1 MSTTDFIAR
10 GQISQNKL
18 ELASGADGVG
28 SAKIG
33 FSAAAA
39 GGGTT
44 SRTVQDKLRENIS
57 VKDYGAKG
65 DGTSD
70 DTLAIQTAINAVLP
84 AGGALYF
91 PKGTYKITAKLVI
104 PGSYGWR
111 IYGEGQLGSRLKQF
125 TANTRIFSFEI
136 DNVHSW
142 KIDGLTFEWSSAQP
156 ATNTNA
162 VAIFMGTGSASVVGF
177 YQWKVSNCTFYKGFR
192 GIACDPVN
200 SPAMWGV
207 HVHDCFFESDMSGAS
222 YFSVPNP
229 AVGQPNICIEN
240 CFIRAFSSAEQMIR
254 ILAGDNVV
262 LRNIEFNGGTAPV
275 PLMTLTQGT
284 VTVIGCK
291 SENYGAGAAGGA
303 KYIFEFSQSRVV
315 AIGCS
320 LNGVTGSAGSVRF
333 LQGVTTELSVIGV
346 EVGGAMT
353 GGVILP
359 YSSDEI
365 NFVCNVKLNAN
376 GTGSCSDD
384 LRLWLGTVPVPRF
397 YADKRQFD
405 AVTDIGDVA
414 TTLTATSDAIQYQNV
429 TLTANRTITLPN
441 TGLYDGMEFHIV
453 RKAATPGAFTLQ
465 VTDPLAANNYTFASA
480 TNGYVRYRAKGG
492 AWRIMQ
498 AGAV

>member
-10 GQISQNKL
+10 GLISQNKT
-18 ELASGADGVG
+18 ELASGSAGLG

-33 FSAAAA
+33 FNAAAA
-39 GGGTT
+39 GGVD
-44 SRTVQDKLRENIS
+44 SRTVQDKLREQSS

-65 DGTSD
+65 DGISD
-70 DTLAIQTAINAVLP
+70 DTAAIQAAINAVLP
-84 AGGALYF
+84 AGGALYI
-91 PKGTYKITAKLVI
+91 PRGTYKITAKLII

-125 TANTRIFSFEI
+125 TANTRIFSFEN

-142 KIDGLTFEWSSAQP
+142 RIDGLTFEWSSPQP
-156 ATNTNA
+156 AANTNA
-162 VAIFMGTGSASVVGF
+162 VAIFMGTGSASMVGF

-200 SPAMWGV
+200 SPVMWGV

-222 YFSVPNP
+222 YFSVPYP
-229 AVGQPNICIEN
+229 AAGQPNICIEN
-240 CFIRAFSSAEQMIR
+240 CFVRAFSSTEPMIS

-262 LRNIEFNGGTAPV
+262 LRNIEFNGGTAPI
-275 PLMTLTQGT
+275 PLMSLTQGT
-284 VTVIGCK
+284 ITLIGCK
-291 SENYGAGAAGGA
+291 SESYAAGSAGGP
-303 KYIFEFSQSRVV
+303 KYIFEFSQAQVV

-320 LNGVTGSAGSVRF
+320 LNGVMGSAGSVRF

-346 EVGGAMT
+346 EVGGEMT

-365 NFVCNVKLNAN
+365 NFVSNVKLNSN

-384 LRLWLGTVPVPRF
+384 LRLWLGNVQVPRF

-405 AVTDIGDVA
+405 AITDIGDVA
-414 TTLTATSDAIQYQNV
+414 VTLTATSDAIQYQNV
-429 TLTANRTITLPN
+429 TLTTNRTITLPN
-441 TGLYDGMEFHIV
+441 TGFYEGMEFHIV
-453 RKAATPGAFTLQ
+453 RRAAVPGAFTLQ
-465 VTDPLAANNYTFASA
+465 VIDPLSANNYTFASA
-480 TNGYVRYRAKGG
+480 TNGYVRYRARG
-492 AWRIMQ
+492 ASWRIMQ